1 MAEER
6 VRNGVD
12 WEKEAAADWILA
24 RGRDGVTKHSEKKN
38 YLSPSQLER
47 RKEKEVLLPSGT
59 PDRDLRPGLF
69 KRAYNPTIGK
79 KPHYQSEDN

>member
-1 MAEER
+1 MVDER

-24 RGRDGVTKHSEKKN
+24 RGRDGVTKHSAKKD

-59 PDRDLRPGLF
+59 PDRDLRPGIF

-79 KPHYQSEDN
+79 KPVFRGDE